1 MNKARDS
8 KRDLKKAPVK
18 TLKEKRIEKHE
29 KKDAR
34 QHPDFLVKPIQG
46 TAH

>member
-8 KRDLKKAPVK
+8 KKDLKKAPIK
-18 TLKEKRIEKHE
+18 TLKEKRIDKHL

-34 QHPDFLVKPIQG
+34 QHLDFLVKPMHG
-46 TAH
+46 PAH